1 MSGWTLA
8 RIDLSFLSQARN
20 SSDKPLLVAEE
31 AEDEDTF
38 LSLFAVILV
47 SFFISIS
54 QCFAL
59 TWKHVLLTPARVY
72 HQGTNSRIWRSL
84 FLPLVYHLSICS
96 VLNWSFTLYKPENI
110 TKKKIQPLRDTGFSS
125 VKEE

>member
-31 AEDEDTF
+31 TEDEDTF

-54 QCFAL
+54 QSFAL
-59 TWKHVLLTPARVY
+59 TWRHVLLTPA
-72 HQGTNSRIWRSL
+72 L
-84 FLPLVYHLSICS
+84 F
-96 VLNWSFTLYKPENI
+96 I
-110 TKKKIQPLRDTGFSS
+110 TKALTRES
-125 VKEE
+125 EEAFFFLLCTIFQFVLF